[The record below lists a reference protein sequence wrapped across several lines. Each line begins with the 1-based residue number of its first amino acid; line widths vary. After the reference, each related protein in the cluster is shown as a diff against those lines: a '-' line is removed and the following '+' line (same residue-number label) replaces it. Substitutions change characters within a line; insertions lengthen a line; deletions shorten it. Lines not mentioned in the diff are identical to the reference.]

1 MDNRSTGRLPQH
13 LKSESRAY
21 VLRRARPRGAVGLTA
36 TLGLLAAMISPTPAH
51 ADPPPALH
59 VGGPNAV
66 CPTPKQVATLLERML
81 VRTKIT
87 ADSRPPGAV
96 EATVSD
102 HGAHFRVTVAG
113 QERSFDDAARQC
125 AERARHAAVF
135 LALVLDPLM
144 TADLAPEPPAVGA
157 PPAPQLDSARPSGER
172 RRQGL
177 QWEMTLGGV
186 MLVAPAAERR
196 RTALAEGIAVFARAK
211 RGFHLALGA
220 GVLHGSLQ
228 FDAANADAWWAP
240 IDVAAGFS
248 TRASVWEVGAELG
261 PNASILFIAGENLK
275 QAERQVRVE
284 VGGRVSLWSRFWVT
298 QQFAVFLA
306 TETVVRPFPYI
317 LDIDPRGGI
326 GQMPAIW
333 LGASAGL
340 AASLL

>member
-13 LKSESRAY
+13 LKSGSRAPASRRTR
-21 VLRRARPRGAVGLTA
+21 LRWAVGLGA
-36 TLGLLAAMISPTPAH
+36 TLELLANTVSPNPAH
-51 ADPPPALH
+51 ADPPPALR
-59 VGGPNAV
+59 VGGPNAL
-66 CPTPKQVATLLERML
+66 CPTTKQVAALLERML

-87 ADSRPPGAV
+87 ADTGPPGAV

-102 HGAHFRVTVAG
+102 HGAYFRVTVAG

-144 TADLAPEPPAVGA
+144 TADLAPEPPAVAA
-157 PPAPQLDSARPSGER
+157 PPAPPVDSARPSGER
-172 RRQGL
+172 GPQQL
-177 QWEMTLGGV
+177 QWEMTLGGA
-186 MLVAPAAERR
+186 MFVAPAAERR
-196 RTALAEGIAVFARAK
+196 RTAVAEGIAVFARAK

-220 GVLHGSLQ
+220 GVLHGSLH
-228 FDAANADAWWAP
+228 FDAASADAWWAP

-248 TRASVWEVGAELG
+248 TRASAWEIGAELG

-284 VGGRVSLWSRFWVT
+284 VGGRVSLWSRFWLT
-298 QQFAVFLA
+298 QQFAMFLA
-306 TETVVRPFPYI
+306 AEAVVRPFPHI

-340 AASLL
+340 ATSLL